1 MTQAC
6 WQLKWLVTQ
15 SPISVR
21 KTKGGEAIT
30 GVFFRE
36 QTADSVASAILS
48 FESSEDMS
56 VPEDIQLHACQFDA
70 SVFVERLRNY
80 VERVVSNGREISEIK
95 KTDRVSG
102 SRYTNLHG
110 LGDIARSDLTN
121 D

>member
-1 MTQAC
+1 MRSIFLYPLGNRHCAPAYLFEHHAFCFVVPLEAQSYGRPVIAFGKGESLETVVGAY
-6 WQLKWLVTQ
+6 

-56 VPEDIQLHACQFDA
+56 VPEDIQLHARQFDTL
-70 SVFVERLRNY
+70 VFV
-80 VERVVSNGREISEIK
+80 
-95 KTDRVSG
+95 
-102 SRYTNLHG
+102 
-110 LGDIARSDLTN
+110 
-121 D
+121 